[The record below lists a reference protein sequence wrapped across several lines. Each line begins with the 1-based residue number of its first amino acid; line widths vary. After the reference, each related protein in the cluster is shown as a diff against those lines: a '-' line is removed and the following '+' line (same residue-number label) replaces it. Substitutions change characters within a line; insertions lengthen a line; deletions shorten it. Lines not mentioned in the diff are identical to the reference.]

1 MIWAPSSQNRI
12 RIRAGFLA
20 SPLSGRLFEW
30 SQMAG
35 TPHDPECRVFR
46 RTCFDPLHGE
56 ALTLIERARALVGHE
71 MFDIQPIS
79 ISGQLPSEGIK

>member
-1 MIWAPSSQNRI
+1 MADPHPG
-12 RIRAGFLA
+12 GFPA
-20 SPLSGRLFEW
+20 SRLSGRLFDS

-35 TPHDPECRVFR
+35 TPHHPECGVFR
-46 RTCFDPLHGE
+46 RTCFDPLYGE

-79 ISGQLPSEGIK
+79 ISGQLPGEGIQ